1 MGLYDR
7 PYYQDEPRSSF
18 SGFVGGRSM
27 IANIIIVNVAL
38 YVLAVFLWPGEE
50 PFYKLLA
57 AKSDTLV
64 RPWMWWQFLTYG
76 FMHSPDDVFHL
87 IFNMLG
93 LFFLGREVELKYGS
107 RAFVKMYLTALVI
120 CGVIWSATNLVM
132 EVKEDI
138 PLIGASGAVTTTVIL
153 FALNFPHRKVL
164 FMMFIPIPAWV
175 LGVMIVAFDLFGQY
189 GAVGG
194 EGARVAYD
202 VHLLG
207 AAYAFLYFKTGWDLT
222 TLFMP
227 TQWRGKFKMPSRRPK
242 LKLHDPEDRYDQLDQ
257 QADTVLKKL
266 HREGEASLSP
276 KERRILEDY
285 SRRMQQKHR

>member
-18 SGFVGGRSM
+18 SGFGGGRSM
-27 IANIIIVNVAL
+27 IVNIIIVNVVL
-38 YVLAVFLWPGEE
+38 YVLDVFLWPGKEQLST
-50 PFYKLLA
+50 LLA

-107 RAFVKMYLTALVI
+107 NAFLKMYLTALVI

-138 PLIGASGAVTTTVIL
+138 SLIGASGAVTTTVIL

-175 LGVMIVAFDLFGQY
+175 LGVMMVFLNLFGQS
-189 GAVGG
+189 GG
-194 EGARVAYD
+194 LDARVAYD
-202 VHLLG
+202 VHLFG

>member
-38 YVLAVFLWPGEE
+38 YVLDVFPWPGEE
-50 PFYKLLA
+50 PLNRLLA

-76 FMHSPDDVFHL
+76 FMHSSDNVFHL

-107 RAFVKMYLTALVI
+107 NAFLKMYLTALVI

-132 EVKEDI
+132 EENSA
-138 PLIGASGAVTTTVIL
+138 LIGASGAVTTTVIL

-175 LGVMIVAFDLFGQY
+175 LGVMMVFLNLFGQS
-189 GAVGG
+189 GG
-194 EGARVAYD
+194 LDARVAYD
-202 VHLLG
+202 VHLFG

-266 HREGEASLSP
+266 HREGESSLSA

>member
-27 IANIIIVNVAL
+27 IVNIIIVNVAL

-50 PFYKLLA
+50 QLYSLLA

-76 FMHSPDDVFHL
+76 FMHSSSNAFHL

-107 RAFVKMYLTALVI
+107 NAFLKMYLTALVI

-132 EVKEDI
+132 EENSS
-138 PLIGASGAVTTTVIL
+138 LIGASGAVTTTVIL
-153 FALNFPHRKVL
+153 FALNFPHRQIR
-164 FMMFIPIPAWV
+164 FMMFIPCPAWV
-175 LGVMIVAFDLFGQY
+175 LGVMIVVLNLSGQS
-189 GAVGG
+189 GAMGGG
-194 EGARVAYD
+194 ERVAYD

-207 AAYAFLYFKTGWDLT
+207 AAYAYLYFKTGWDLT

-266 HREGEASLSP
+266 HREGESSLSA

>member
-38 YVLAVFLWPGEE
+38 YVLDVFLWPGEE
-50 PFYKLLA
+50 PLNRLLA

-76 FMHSPDDVFHL
+76 FMHSPDNVFHL

-107 RAFVKMYLTALVI
+107 NAFLKMYLTALVI

-132 EVKEDI
+132 EENI
-138 PLIGASGAVTTTVIL
+138 ALIGASGAVTTTVIL

-175 LGVMIVAFDLFGQY
+175 LGVMIVVFNLSGQY
-189 GAVGG
+189 GPVRGDD
-194 EGARVAYD
+194 ARVAYD

-266 HREGEASLSP
+266 HREGESSLSA

>member
-18 SGFVGGRSM
+18 SGFVGARSM

-38 YVLAVFLWPGEE
+38 YVLDVFLWPGEE
-50 PFYKLLA
+50 QLSMLLA

-87 IFNMLG
+87 IFNMLV

-107 RAFVKMYLTALVI
+107 NAFLKMYLTALVI

-132 EVKEDI
+132 EENSA
-138 PLIGASGAVTTTVIL
+138 LIGASGAVTTTVIL

-175 LGVMIVAFDLFGQY
+175 LGVMMVFLNLFGQS
-189 GAVGG
+189 GG
-194 EGARVAYD
+194 LDARVAYD

-266 HREGEASLSP
+266 HREGESSLSA

>member
-38 YVLAVFLWPGEE
+38 YVLDVFLWPGEE
-50 PFYKLLA
+50 QLSMLLA

-87 IFNMLG
+87 IFNMLV

-107 RAFVKMYLTALVI
+107 NAFLKMYLTALVI

-132 EVKEDI
+132 EENSA
-138 PLIGASGAVTTTVIL
+138 LIGASGAVTTTVIL

-175 LGVMIVAFDLFGQY
+175 LGVMMVFLNLFGQS
-189 GAVGG
+189 GG
-194 EGARVAYD
+194 LDARVAYD

-266 HREGEASLSP
+266 HREGESSLSA